1 MELHNAITQAFSHV
15 FRVSGSLP
23 GVLTAYGAVSSLRA
37 SVAAAVAT
45 STVIGWSYAGHSA
58 VVPLIAR
65 DLGLDDVQIGLLAT
79 ALFLAASLTMLAAG
93 DIADRYPPKLVN
105 LWGVALV
112 IAGTAAMALAPGYEL
127 LLGARFVSGVGAGL
141 GLLGGLRYV
150 ARRYEEARSH
160 FGQGLYGG
168 GFPLGSA
175 IALWTTPLIAAA
187 LDWRAAFWLSAIA
200 MIAVALLWLSV
211 PAVPRMARPGN
222 MRDAAR
228 CPNCWWTFVQHAAG
242 FGLVL
247 AAGTWITI
255 FLLREF
261 SLPLVASGLLGSLL
275 LVIAVVARPLGGY
288 LVSRRLL
295 GTIGVM
301 RLAQLCVVAGLALLM
316 APERPVAVALAG
328 AILVGFG
335 GGIPYAAVFNTA
347 AASLRSAPGA
357 AQGLTALG
365 GLISSMI
372 GAPAMGFAIQTWG
385 FSAAWLFLAGV
396 SVVAL
401 LGTFLMQGEEQFA
414 G

>member
-1 MELHNAITQAFSHV
+1 MN
-15 FRVSGSLP
+15 SL
-23 GVLTAYGAVSSLRA
+23 GA

-45 STVIGWSYAGHSA
+45 STVIGWSYAGHAA

-65 DLGLDDVQIGLLAT
+65 DFGLDDVQVGLLAT

-105 LWGVALV
+105 LWGVVLV
-112 IAGTAAMALAPGYEL
+112 IAGTGAMALAPGYEL
-127 LLGARFVSGVGAGL
+127 LLGARFVSGIGAGL

-150 ARRYEEARSH
+150 ARRYEAARSH

-175 IALWTTPLIAAA
+175 IALWTTPVIAAA
-187 LDWRAAFWLSAIA
+187 LDWRAAFWVSALV
-200 MIAVALLWLSV
+200 MIAVALLWLRV

-228 CPNCWWTFVQHAAG
+228 CSNCWWTFVQHAAG

-247 AAGTWITI
+247 AAGSWITV

-288 LVSRRLL
+288 LVSRRVL

-301 RLAQLCVVAGLALLM
+301 RLAQLCVMAGLALLI
-316 APERPVAVALAG
+316 APGRPVALALAG
-328 AILVGFG
+328 AVLVGFG

-365 GLISSMI
+365 GLVSSMI

-385 FSAAWLFLAGV
+385 FSSAWLFLVGV
-396 SVVAL
+396 SAIAL
-401 LGTFLMQGEEQFA
+401 LGTFLMRGEEHYPAASEHAAA